1 MELFF
6 DLDGTLTDPAVG
18 ITLCLQHAVTRMGGQ
33 PRPAHELTRFIGP
46 PLRTTFCELL
56 ATEDPARVEAAIDH
70 YRERFADVGMFENAV
85 YADVPA
91 ALDRLRADG
100 HRLWLV
106 TSKPE
111 VYARTI
117 AIHFGLDHHFAGM
130 YGSELSG
137 ERTDKGELIA
147 HVLERQRLVPERV
160 WMIGDRA
167 HDIIGGRR
175 NGVRTMG
182 VLWGYG
188 TEEELREAKAD
199 AIVASMEELCGR
211 VSGPHVG

>member
-18 ITLCLQHAVTRMGGQ
+18 ITLCLHHAVTRMGAE
-33 PRPAHELTRFIGP
+33 PPPAHELTRFIGP
-46 PLRTTFCELL
+46 PLRATFCELL
-56 ATEDPARVEAAIDH
+56 ATENAALLDAAIAH
-70 YRERFADVGMFENAV
+70 YRERFAKVGMFENAV

-91 ALDRLRADG
+91 ALDLLRSRG

-117 AIHFGLDHHFAGM
+117 VAHFGLDHHFAGL

-137 ERTDKGELIA
+137 ERVDKGDLIA
-147 HVLERQRLVPERV
+147 HVLERQQLARERV

-167 HDIIGGRR
+167 HDIAGGRR

-188 TEEELREAKAD
+188 SEAELREAGAD
-199 AIVASMEELCGR
+199 ALVASIDDLR
-211 VSGPHVG
+211 RYFA

>member
-6 DLDGTLTDPAVG
+6 DLDGTLTDPAAG
-18 ITLCLQHAVTRMGGQ
+18 ITLCLQHAVVRMGGE
-33 PRPAHELTRFIGP
+33 PPPAHELTRFIGP

-56 ATEDPARVEAAIDH
+56 ATENPALVEAAIGH

-117 AIHFGLDHHFAGM
+117 VAHFKLDHHFAEM

-137 ERTDKGELIA
+137 ERVDKGELIA
-147 HVLERQRLVPERV
+147 HVLDRQRLARESV

-167 HDIIGGRR
+167 HDIAGGRR

-188 TEEELREAKAD
+188 TEEELRGAGAD
-199 AIVASMEELCGR
+199 VIVASMEDVR
-211 VSGPHVG
+211 HWISTRAD

>member
-6 DLDGTLTDPAVG
+6 DLDGTLTEPAVG
-18 ITLCLQHAVTRMGGQ
+18 ITLCLQHAVVRMGGE
-33 PRPAHELTRFIGP
+33 PPPAHELTRFIGP

-56 ATEDPARVEAAIDH
+56 ATENPALVEAAIGH

-91 ALDRLRADG
+91 ALDALRADG

-117 AIHFGLDHHFAGM
+117 AAHFKLDHHFAELH
-130 YGSELSG
+130 GSELSG
-137 ERTDKGELIA
+137 ERTDKAELIA
-147 HVLERQRLVPERV
+147 HVLDRHRLAPERV

-167 HDIIGGRR
+167 DDITGGRR
-175 NGVRTMG
+175 NRVRTMG

-188 TEEELREAKAD
+188 SEHELRSAGAD
-199 AIVASMEELCGR
+199 TVVASMAELRQR
-211 VSGPHVG
+211 VNTHGD

>member
-18 ITLCLQHAVTRMGGQ
+18 ITLCLRHAVVRMGGQ
-33 PRPAHELTRFIGP
+33 PPPAHELTRFIGP

-56 ATEDPARVEAAIDH
+56 STEDPALLDAAIRH

-85 YADVPA
+85 YAEVPA
-91 ALDRLRADG
+91 ALDMLRADG

-117 AIHFGLDHHFAGM
+117 VAHFGLDHHFSEM

-147 HVLERQRLVPERV
+147 HVLDRQRLARERV

-167 HDIIGGRR
+167 HDIAGGRR

-188 TEEELREAKAD
+188 TEEELRGAGSD
-199 AIVASMEELCGR
+199 AIVASMEDLRRR
-211 VSGPHVG
+211 VNAQAH

>member
-1 MELFF
+1 LELFF

-18 ITLCLQHAVTRMGGQ
+18 ITACLQHAVARLGGQ
-33 PRPAHELTRFIGP
+33 PLPAHALTRFIGP
-46 PLRTTFCELL
+46 PLRSTFCELL
-56 ATEDPARVEAAIDH
+56 STADPTLLDAAIAH
-70 YRERFADVGMFENAV
+70 YRDRFADVGMFENAV

-91 ALDRLRADG
+91 GLAALRVDG
-100 HRLWLV
+100 HRLWVV

-117 AIHFGLDHHFAGM
+117 VSHFGLDHQFAAV

-137 ERTDKGELIA
+137 ARTDKADLIR
-147 HVLERQRLVPERV
+147 HVLEREQLTREAV

-167 HDIIGGRR
+167 HDVIGGRR
-175 NGVRTMG
+175 NGVRTLA

-188 TEEELREAKAD
+188 TEEELRAAGPD
-199 AIVASMEELCGR
+199 AMAVSMDDVQRYVNG
-211 VSGPHVG
+211 GT

>member
-1 MELFF
+1 VELFF
-6 DLDGTLTDPAVG
+6 DLDGTLTDPAAG
-18 ITLCLQHAVTRMGGQ
+18 ITACLQHAVARLGGQ
-33 PRPAHELTRFIGP
+33 APPAHALTRFIGP
-46 PLRTTFCELL
+46 PLRSTFCELL
-56 ATEDPARVEAAIDH
+56 ATEDPALLDAAIAH

-85 YADVPA
+85 YDDVPA
-91 ALDRLRADG
+91 ALDILRARG

-117 AIHFGLDHHFAGM
+117 VTHFGLAHHFAGM

-137 ERTDKGELIA
+137 ERADKGDLIA
-147 HVLERQRLVPERV
+147 HVLERERVAREQV
-160 WMIGDRA
+160 WMIGDRGQ
-167 HDIIGGRR
+167 DVTGGRR

-188 TEEELREAKAD
+188 SEAELLEAGAD
-199 AIVASMEELCGR
+199 AIAASLDDLR
-211 VSGPHVG
+211 RYFV

>member
-6 DLDGTLTDPAVG
+6 DLDGTLTDPAAG
-18 ITLCLQHAVTRMGGQ
+18 ITLCLQHAVICMGGQ
-33 PRPAHELTRFIGP
+33 PPAARELTRFIGP
-46 PLRTTFCELL
+46 PLRATFCELL
-56 ATEDPARVEAAIDH
+56 ATQDSVLLDAAIRH

-85 YADVPA
+85 YEGVPA
-91 ALDRLRADG
+91 ALDLLRADG

-117 AIHFGLDHHFAGM
+117 VAHFQLDHHFAELH
-130 YGSELSG
+130 GSELSG
-137 ERTDKGELIA
+137 ERTDKADLIG
-147 HVLERQRLVPERV
+147 HVLDRHRLARERV

-167 HDIIGGRR
+167 HDIAGGRHNR
-175 NGVRTMG
+175 VHTMG

-188 TEEELREAKAD
+188 SEDELRGAGPD
-199 AIVASMEELCGR
+199 AIVASMEELR
-211 VSGPHVG
+211 QQVNAHPH